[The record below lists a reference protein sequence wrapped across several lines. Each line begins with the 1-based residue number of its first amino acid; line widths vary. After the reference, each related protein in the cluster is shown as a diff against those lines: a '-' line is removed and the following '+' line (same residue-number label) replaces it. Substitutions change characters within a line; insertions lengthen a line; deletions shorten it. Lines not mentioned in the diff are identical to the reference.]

1 MFNAYLCIEDRAKK
15 AVRICLYGHVFVDKQ
30 YISMIERF
38 QKRKIKETIGK
49 GKAIMIMGARQV
61 GKSTLLS
68 EMFGGQKEVMWMN
81 GDDADVRQLF
91 SGMTSTRIRALLG
104 GCRCLVIDEAQ
115 RIPDIGL
122 RLKLI
127 TDQVPDVQVV
137 ATGSS
142 SFELAARVGESLTG
156 RKRTFRMFPLTYG
169 EMVAH
174 TNLLEEHRM
183 LPHRMVYGYYPEVVT
198 SQGDERAVLRE
209 LTDSYLYK
217 DILMLDSISKPDR
230 LIRLVQ
236 ALAHQIG
243 EQVSYNE
250 VGQLVGLDPKTV
262 ERYVD
267 VLEKCYIVFRVGSFS
282 RNLRNELKM
291 SRKIYFW
298 DLGIRNA
305 VIANFQQVENRADT
319 GALWENFAISERMK
333 CHYMREDFVNTWF
346 WRTQQQKEIDLIEEA
361 DGRLN
366 AFEFKWNSVKAQRTK
381 VPDSFARTYPD
392 AVFTVVSPDDIDDFL
407 L

>member
-1 MFNAYLCIEDRAKK
+1 
-15 AVRICLYGHVFVDKQ
+15 
-30 YISMIERF
+30 MIERL
-38 QKRKIKETIGK
+38 QKRMIEERLGK
-49 GKAIMIMGARQV
+49 GKAILIMGARQV

-68 EMFGGQKEVMWMN
+68 EMFGGQKDIMWMN
-81 GDDADVRQLF
+81 GDDTDVRQLF
-91 SGMTSTRIRALLG
+91 SDITSTRIRALLG
-104 GCRCLVIDEAQ
+104 SCRCLVIDEAQ
-115 RIPDIGL
+115 RIPDIVL

-127 TDQVPDVQVV
+127 TDQMPDVQIV

-142 SFELAARVGESLTG
+142 SFEQAARVGESLTG

-174 TNLLEEHRM
+174 TNLLEERRM

-198 SQGDERAVLRE
+198 SPGDERTVLRE

-217 DILMLDSISKPDR
+217 DILMLDSIAKPDR
-230 LIRLVQ
+230 LMRLVQ

-250 VGQLVGLDPKTV
+250 IGQLVGLDPKTV
-262 ERYVD
+262 ERYID
-267 VLEKCYIVFRVGSFS
+267 VLEKCYIVFRMGSFS

-291 SRKIYFW
+291 SRKVYFW

-305 VIANFQQVENRADT
+305 VIANFQQIENRTDT

-333 CHYMREDFVNTWF
+333 RHYINDDFVNTWF
-346 WRTQQQKEIDLIEEA
+346 WRTQQQKEIDLIEDA
-361 DGRLN
+361 DGRLS
-366 AFEFKWNSVKAQRTK
+366 AFEFKWNPAKAQRAK
-381 VPDSFARTYPD
+381 VPDSFAKAYPD
-392 AVFTVVSPDDIDDFL
+392 ADFNVISPDEIDGFL